1 MSQTPSQ
8 KPPAAPLVSVVMAN
22 YQAGYRIERALQSV
36 LAQTMTD
43 LEVIVAD
50 DASGDDSVVR
60 VIEAMRRD
68 NRIRLIQVEHNG
80 GPARSRNRALAAA
93 RGQWIAIVDSDD
105 IIHPER
111 LERLLAA
118 ATHFNADIVADDLLH
133 FHEDGAP
140 SSFLLRE
147 NQQSPFKVTAE
158 DWVLAGFRPGTA
170 PLGYIKPLI
179 RAEILRDLRY
189 DESLR
194 IGEDFDLLL
203 RALLDGASLQIIP
216 EPWYL
221 YRRHRAS
228 ISHRLSVADVGAM
241 IDNQQKLV
249 SRHGPFEPPL
259 QAAFDERLAALRHSH
274 DYEQLVAAIKQR
286 NPARTLQQL
295 ASNPGLLRPL
305 WRSLSERRK
314 AGAVTTRNT
323 APLALRLG
331 NTVSGNDIAT
341 QAKRLVPPY
350 IAPREIQW
358 DRPPSRL
365 LWSELADLGNG
376 RELQVHCDDPAG
388 RYAAGF
394 IPAQRLQLIEAT
406 PPASSRPLA
415 GASTK

>member
-1 MSQTPSQ
+1 MSQTPSL

-36 LAQTMTD
+36 LVQTMTD

-68 NRIRLIQVEHNG
+68 NRIRLIRAENNG

-118 ATHFNADIVADDLLH
+118 ATHFKADIVADDLLH

-140 SSFLLRE
+140 SSFLLGE
-147 NQQSPFKVTAE
+147 AQLLPFKVTAE
-158 DWVLAGFRPGTA
+158 DWILAGFRPGTA

-221 YRRHRAS
+221 YRRHSAS

-241 IDNQQKLV
+241 IDNQLQLV
-249 SRHGPFEPPL
+249 ARHGPFEAPL

-286 NPARTLQQL
+286 NPARALQQL
-295 ASNPGLLRPL
+295 VGNPGLLRPL
-305 WRSLSERRK
+305 WRSLAERRK
-314 AGAVTTRNT
+314 AGATTPPRDA

-341 QAKRLVPPY
+341 QTKRLVPPY
-350 IAPREIQW
+350 IAPRETQW

-376 RELQVHCDDPAG
+376 RQLQVHCDDPAG

-394 IPAQRLQLIEAT
+394 IPARQLQLIDT
-406 PPASSRPLA
+406 PKPLPTRTLASA
-415 GASTK
+415 K